1 MVGDVH
7 GQYYDLLSMFDKI
20 GDPDTTPYL
29 FLGDYVD
36 RGMFGCG
43 TLSFLLGSPLYA
55 SLSIRIGVYFR
66 GLRNVMLLKA
76 PTSPRLSATF
86 AKFR

>member
-7 GQYYDLLSMFDKI
+7 GQYYDLLSMFEKV
-20 GDPDTTPYL
+20 GDPDTVPYL

-43 TLSFLLGSPLYA
+43 TCTEQVIK
-55 SLSIRIGVYFR
+55 LSILV
-66 GLRNVMLLKA
+66 
-76 PTSPRLSATF
+76 S
-86 AKFR
+86 